1 VEHLHG
7 KHGSGKDGGDAREQK
22 VVGAI
27 QFRGPVE
34 NFTQVK
40 GRSWLVMCPRAGAVI
55 GVNPA
60 AGSRRPHAPVPV
72 RRRQPVRW

>member
-1 VEHLHG
+1 MRVAEQGKRAKVEHLHG

-40 GRSWLVMCPRAGAVI
+40 GAKLVGHVSLALARLLA
-55 GVNPA
+55 
-60 AGSRRPHAPVPV
+60 
-72 RRRQPVRW
+72 